1 MTFWW
6 ILLSLPHSRHPSLQ
20 TRHRGEHGWSQRL
33 DVVGDGQRGALVE
46 ADAAA
51 LLQDRNLHQSLQH
64 VRQWEVGEVA
74 RVFVGGDASVE
85 TAAERGDEVLVRDE
99 RALRHAGGARGVA
112 DRAHVRGLRRD
123 VGDAVRVT
131 ELLDLAHAVESDVL
145 GGKRRERG
153 HGRLRE
159 LAVLV
164 GDVLHLD
171 DHLQRHVLL
180 SHRQHLHRLRSAADD
195 SLHLRLTE
203 NVQNGVGAE
212 SLVCGNEREVVG
224 VAGLLGDAPLQSVAR
239 EDSQTLVLHYHRG
252 KTPTP
257 LFSGTRSSLIKPE
270 AKS

>member
-123 VGDAVRVT
+123 VGDAVRAT

-145 GGKRRERG
+145 GGRGERG
-153 HGRLRE
+153 AT
-159 LAVLV
+159 AVFASS
-164 GDVLHLD
+164 
-171 DHLQRHVLL
+171 RSL
-180 SHRQHLHRLRSAADD
+180 SVISSIWMITFRGTFFSAIDNTFTVSAALQTIAFI
-195 SLHLRLTE
+195 SVSRRMYRTASAPR
-203 NVQNGVGAE
+203 VSYVGT
-212 SLVCGNEREVVG
+212 S
-224 VAGLLGDAPLQSVAR
+224 
-239 EDSQTLVLHYHRG
+239 
-252 KTPTP
+252 
-257 LFSGTRSSLIKPE
+257 
-270 AKS
+270 AKL